1 MKLAGKPSP
10 TLILIFLNLLAY
22 IYTSLVGGNF
32 IVTDDSVLQ
41 IYGQFNYAV
50 LYQGTWWQLLTS
62 VFVHV
67 SIIHFVTN
75 MFFLLLFGLRAEE
88 LFSDNEYYLVYLL
101 SGISGSILSLLWPPL
116 TVSAGA
122 SGAIFGLFGSV
133 LIYMRSVVGRS
144 VLGALLM
151 AFLFLIVTL
160 SSTANVLAHLG
171 GLVAGLGIGYFIARR
186 RRVIYSRLVY

>member
-1 MKLAGKPSP
+1 MKPVVKPSP
-10 TLILIFLNLLAY
+10 TIILIFLNLLAY

-32 IVTDDSVLQ
+32 IVTDDTVLQ

-75 MFFLLLFGLRAEE
+75 MFFLLLFGMRTEE
-88 LFSDNEYYLVYLL
+88 LFSDSEYYLVYLL
-101 SGISGSILSLLWPPL
+101 SGISGSIFSLLWPPL

-171 GLVAGLGIGYFIARR
+171 GLVAGLGIGYFIARGKR
-186 RRVIYSRLVY
+186 ATYSRLVY